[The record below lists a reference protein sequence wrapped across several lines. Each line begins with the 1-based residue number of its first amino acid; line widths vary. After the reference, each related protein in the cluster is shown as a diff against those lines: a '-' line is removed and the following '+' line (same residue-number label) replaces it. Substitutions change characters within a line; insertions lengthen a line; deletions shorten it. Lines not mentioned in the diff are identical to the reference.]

1 MKRFKAVSRVIA
13 SLVLLLAAVA
23 CSYDSALAQEK
34 TYQRDFPVSL
44 SEAQAAVRS
53 IVPASRGR
61 LPTLAG
67 FAQQTDQPLERY
79 ERAYYDCT
87 FQVFPSPSG
96 GSTIRAVAR
105 VTSWYNDPDPT
116 HSGYKVLI
124 SNGRLEMDLLDRLEQ
139 QLTPSAPM
147 PTASAVGGGWITGA
161 SSHGFD
167 RAIPG
172 ARASVSSAGGFSS
185 AILAPQH
192 VAPDAAISLPPGST
206 LESLKAA
213 REVEEKKSRELSAYV
228 TNLEE
233 IQRNQ
238 SRPNDLI
245 AIKRAKTP
253 IFAKPSE
260 TAQLLMHADLQ
271 DEFQVLG
278 VDGAWVHVQIS
289 GASRGWIRRAQ
300 LEMPVGFSQ
309 ATAAPGETGAT
320 DAGFKVIKE
329 EASSFSGNWAP
340 LKGKAVR
347 VEWVEPANS
356 AASTSPKEKLAFA
369 RSVFLNAYQK
379 LDSSQP
385 LTEGIVVVFD
395 SADGGQIAATLSTVK
410 GLASRTISDAGF
422 WRQCS
427 LDPPQSFLGEV
438 HP

>member
-1 MKRFKAVSRVIA
+1 MKTIRVFSRVVACLI
-13 SLVLLLAAVA
+13 LLLSVVA
-23 CSYDSALAQEK
+23 RRYESVLAQEK
-34 TYQRDFPVSL
+34 TYQRDFPVPL

-53 IVPASRGR
+53 MTPSSQGR

-79 ERAYYDCT
+79 ERAYYECT
-87 FQVFPSPSG
+87 FQVFPSLAG
-96 GSTIRAVAR
+96 GSTIRVVAK
-105 VTSWYNDPDPT
+105 VTSWYNDPEPT

-124 SNGRLEMDLLDRLEQ
+124 SNGRLEIDALDRLEE
-139 QLTPSAPM
+139 QLTPQAPTPNAGPTTGGGTAGTNFRRFEQPIAGVRASAPG
-147 PTASAVGGGWITGA
+147 PSA
-161 SSHGFD
+161 SS
-167 RAIPG
+167 
-172 ARASVSSAGGFSS
+172 ST
-185 AILAPQH
+185 ILAPH
-192 VAPDAAISLPPGST
+192 VAPGGAISLTPGTT

-213 REVEEKKSRELSAYV
+213 REAEEKKSRELSAYV

-238 SRPNDLI
+238 SHPTDL
-245 AIKRAKTP
+245 AAVKRTKTP

-260 TAQLLMHADLQ
+260 TAQLLMNADSQ

-289 GASRGWIRRAQ
+289 GVSRGWIRRAQ
-300 LEMPVGFSQ
+300 LEMPLGFSQ
-309 ATAAPGETGAT
+309 ATSAPGEPGAS
-320 DAGFKVIKE
+320 DAAFKVIKE
-329 EASSFSGNWAP
+329 AASPFSGNWAP
-340 LKGKAVR
+340 LRGKAVR

-356 AASTSPKEKLAFA
+356 ATSTSPKEKLAFA

-379 LDSSQP
+379 LDSSVP
-385 LTEGIVVVFD
+385 PAAGIVVVFD

-410 GLASRTISDAGF
+410 GLASRTISDAAF

-427 LDPPQSFLGEV
+427 LDPPESFLGEA